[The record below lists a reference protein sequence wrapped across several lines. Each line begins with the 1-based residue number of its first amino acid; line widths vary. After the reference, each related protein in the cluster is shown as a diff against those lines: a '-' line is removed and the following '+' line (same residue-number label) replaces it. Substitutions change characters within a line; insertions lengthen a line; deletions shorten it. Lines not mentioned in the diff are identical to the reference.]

1 MSEALALATA
11 LVSREPGAPRLL
23 LLLGPPGVG
32 KTHLL
37 RSVVRQ
43 VGSRAFAVSIV
54 QTDGS
59 QLLQELLA
67 ALRRGD
73 ATSFQRRY
81 AQAEL
86 LAVDDLH
93 VLAGTPVTQKEV
105 ALLLKAAIDGGARV
119 VCAAG
124 CRPAEIP
131 VLAAALGE
139 LPVARVVEMRRP
151 GHADLRRILDEMG
164 RTAGLRLT
172 RQAVSS
178 MARSCRGDVGRAI
191 GELIRL
197 EFQQSH

>member
-1 MSEALALATA
+1 MSEARALATA
-11 LVSREPGAPRLL
+11 LVSRQPGAPRLL

-43 VGSRAFAVSIV
+43 ARSRASAGSIV
-54 QTDGS
+54 RTHGS
-59 QLLQELLA
+59 ELLQELVA

-73 ATSFQRRY
+73 ATSLQRRY

-93 VLAGTPVTQKEV
+93 VLAGKTVTQREV
-105 ALLLKAAIDGGARV
+105 ALLLKAAVDGGARV

-124 CRPAEIP
+124 CRPAEVP
-131 VLAAALGE
+131 VLAAALRE

-151 GHADLRRILDEMG
+151 GQADMRRILSVMG

-172 RQAVSS
+172 RETVSS
-178 MARSCRGDVGRAI
+178 LAQDCRGDVGRAI
-191 GELIRL
+191 GALVRL
-197 EFQQSH
+197 EFHQSH